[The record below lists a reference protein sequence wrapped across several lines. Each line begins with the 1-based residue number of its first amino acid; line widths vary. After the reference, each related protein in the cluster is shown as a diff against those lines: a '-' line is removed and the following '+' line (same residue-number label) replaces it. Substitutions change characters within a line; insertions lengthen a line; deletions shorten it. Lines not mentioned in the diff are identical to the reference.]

1 MQEPFPNFPTEPPQK
16 PAGEPLPPQ
25 EETPAPPTEQ
35 PVPPV
40 QNPLPPVQNTPQNN
54 PIPPMQNP
62 IPNWYQNQQPTMGNW
77 QIPPQVP
84 PAPPQKQ
91 PLTPEQKDRRTAFWL
106 KIVAALLAALLL
118 YCIGSDVLF
127 FPPRGGGRVTPQ
139 GVTERACSPAGAAAQ
154 MQSQCSFHFPSTK
167 TTLWFAIFALAWYN
181 SRINYCVYGKLGN
194 RVEWQRKNENQR
206 NGVLLPAVKRQNSGS
221 RQGLAPCSAACC

>member
-40 QNPLPPVQNTPQNN
+40 QNPLPPVQNKPVPPMQNPLPPVQGMPQNN
-54 PIPPMQNP
+54 PIPPVQNPLPPVQDMPQNNPVPPMQNP

-84 PAPPQKQ
+84 PAPAAK
-91 PLTPEQKDRRTAFWL
+91 TASDTGTERPPHSVL
-106 KIVAALLAALLL
+106 AENRSGSAGSPAAVL
-118 YCIGSDVLF
+118 YRQRCGFL
-127 FPPRGGGRVTPQ
+127 PPRRCCTG
-139 GVTERACSPAGAAAQ
+139 C
-154 MQSQCSFHFPSTK
+154 CHSFGH
-167 TTLWFAIFALAWYN
+167 
-181 SRINYCVYGKLGN
+181 
-194 RVEWQRKNENQR
+194 
-206 NGVLLPAVKRQNSGS
+206 
-221 RQGLAPCSAACC
+221 

>member
-40 QNPLPPVQNTPQNN
+40 QNPLPPVQDMPQNN
-54 PIPPMQNP
+54 PISPMQNP

-91 PLTPEQKDRRTAFWL
+91 PLTPEQKDRRTGQLVEPGVQGRKAMIFDRRSGICHQSEQQGTPNGIPDRVRQRL
-106 KIVAALLAALLL
+106 KQT
-118 YCIGSDVLF
+118 GK
-127 FPPRGGGRVTPQ
+127 
-139 GVTERACSPAGAAAQ
+139 AAQ
-154 MQSQCSFHFPSTK
+154 KHDGIKHEIGNAVQPRAEFTG
-167 TTLWFAIFALAWYN
+167 TAAFAGKKAVERVRKPCK
-181 SRINYCVYGKLGN
+181 RIH
-194 RVEWQRKNENQR
+194 NEKPR
-206 NGVLLPAVKRQNSGS
+206 
-221 RQGLAPCSAACC
+221 